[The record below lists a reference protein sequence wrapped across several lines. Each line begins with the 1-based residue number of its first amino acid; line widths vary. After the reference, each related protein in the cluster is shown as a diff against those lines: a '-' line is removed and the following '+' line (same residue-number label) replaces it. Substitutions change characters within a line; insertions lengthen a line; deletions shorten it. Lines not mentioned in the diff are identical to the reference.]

1 MNDKQIKAII
11 FDMDGVLVDS
21 EPHHTALERRLFNEA
36 GLDVSEAEH
45 LQFKGKTSDLMWREL
60 IADKGLIISLDEL
73 NEVYN
78 KAASKYFSEL
88 DNLSPTEGVIEVLD
102 YIKSEGIPVAVASSS
117 SKSIIDII
125 LQKTKLEYYF
135 DFIVSGE
142 DVKAGKPAP
151 DIFLHTAELL
161 GVIPGE
167 CIVIEDSENG
177 IKAAKA
183 AGMICV
189 AYTGTDDGDVDAGR
203 ADMVINSFGELIERD
218 LLKIFFE

>member
-1 MNDKQIKAII
+1 
-11 FDMDGVLVDS
+11 MDGVLVDS

-60 IADKGLIISLDEL
+60 IANKGLTISLHEL
-73 NEVYN
+73 NEVYS
-78 KAASKYFSEL
+78 KAANKYFSEL
-88 DNLSPTEGVIEVLD
+88 DNLSPTDGVVKVLD
-102 YIKSEGIPVAVASSS
+102 YIRKEGIPVAVASSS
-117 SKSIIDII
+117 TKEIINLI
-125 LQKTKLEYYF
+125 LQKTELAHYF

-151 DIFLHTAELL
+151 DIFLHTAKLL
-161 GVIPGE
+161 GVNPGE

-183 AGMICV
+183 AGMKCV
-189 AYTGTDDGDVDAGR
+189 AYTGTGGVEQSKI
-203 ADMVINSFGELIERD
+203 ADKTINHFGELKKF
-218 LLKIFFE
+218 LN